1 MKQNKK
7 YISDLRIDEER
18 IKFDKHVMMLNEEVD
33 ALLEHEIAEREQLD
47 KFTIKDA
54 VIFGTMSLIF
64 VLVLIFG
71 L

>member
-33 ALLEHEIAEREQLD
+33 ALLEREIAEREQFD